1 MDLAIY
7 GAGKCGEYVLDE
19 IRSDK
24 HNEIQCTLFIDNNPD
39 YSGKSM
45 KDIPIVNVEYFLRKK
60 QADAVLVAVSNIFAA
75 QEMVLSLLKG
85 DFENIYVV
93 PQNLLNGKFPVLDKQ
108 GGLASYIQRYD
119 RCKPVLPYVEYHV
132 SDLCNLNCKGCGHFS
147 NISCTT
153 QFPDI
158 DNFKESLKGCSQKF
172 EDIALFRLMGGEPFV
187 NPDLDLYIRAVRN
200 FFPYSV
206 MRIVTNGLLLP
217 YVSGKILE
225 AIRECGVL
233 VEITQYPVTRDILDI
248 LLETT
253 KKWHIKTCIG
263 KPVTKFFKQ
272 ICLNKNSDYNMSW
285 KKCASKTCHFLR
297 NGRIY
302 PCAIVLGFENREFLE
317 LNISEHTVNSNSF
330 DLIGGKEDGWR
341 ILLKLTEPT
350 ELCKYCSTDVE
361 WFDWSVSGRNVKKE
375 DWIIEK

>member
-1 MDLAIY
+1 MNLAIY
-7 GAGKCGEYVLDE
+7 GAGKCGKYVLDE

-39 YSGKSM
+39 YSDKLVKGIS
-45 KDIPIVNVEYFLRKK
+45 IVNVAYFLRKK
-60 QADAVLVAVSNIFAA
+60 QADAVLVAVSNIFVV

-85 DFENIYVV
+85 GFENIYVV
-93 PQNLLNGKFPVLDKQ
+93 PQNLLNGKFPVLDKE
-108 GGLASYIQRYD
+108 GRLASYIQRYD
-119 RCKPVLPYVEYHV
+119 RYKPVLPYVEYHV

-158 DNFKESLKGCSQKF
+158 DNFNKALAGCSQKF
-172 EDIALFRLMGGEPFV
+172 EDITTFRLMGGEPFV
-187 NPDLDLYIRAVRN
+187 NPDLDLYIRAVRK
-200 FFPYSV
+200 FFPYSSV
-206 MRIVTNGLLLP
+206 WIVTNGLLLP
-217 YVSGKILE
+217 YVSEKILE
-225 AIRECGVL
+225 AIRECGAS

-253 KKWHIKTCIG
+253 KKWHIKTWIG

-272 ICLNKNSDYNMSW
+272 ISSDENEYYNIAW
-285 KKCASKTCHFLR
+285 KKCVSKTCHFLR
-297 NGRIY
+297 NGRLY
-302 PCAIVLGFENREFLE
+302 PCPMILGFENREFLG

-350 ELCKYCSTDVE
+350 ELCKYCSADVE
-361 WFDWSVSGRNVKKE
+361 WFEWSVSGRDVKKE
-375 DWIIEK
+375 DWITEK